1 MAVYNTYKVHKSDQE
16 IFRHFEVKNQLFVF
30 YHCPQMK
37 RVMQLYNTFNQF
49 VFSLEGSRTLHK
61 GDQTW
66 EINKD
71 TAFIIKRTAYHQEL
85 NDETEGWKVL
95 ALYVKDDYFKK
106 ILDELRPYLN
116 WENVPKQPDDMLMYI
131 NLNDR
136 IRNCYFSML
145 PYFDEDPNYP
155 EDIIEMK
162 FKELLYN
169 IFQHPLNKHILAYV
183 NAISEGYKTPIWE
196 VMEDNFMF
204 NLKLKEFADIA
215 NRSLSAFKREFKDY
229 YRMTPGKWLVSRRLD
244 LTKSQLVT
252 TQKNIQEIAF
262 DCGFNNASHFS
273 RVFKEHFNITPS
285 QFKNSLTA

>member
-1 MAVYNTYKVHKSDQE
+1 MPVYNTYKVHQSNHE
-16 IFRHFEVKNQLFVF
+16 VFRHFKVKNQLFVF
-30 YHCPQMK
+30 YNCPQME

-49 VFSLEGSRTLHK
+49 VFSLEGSRKLHK
-61 GDQTW
+61 GEQTW
-66 EINKD
+66 ELTSD
-71 TAFIIKRTAYHQEL
+71 TAFVLKRTAYHQEL

-106 ILDELRPYLN
+106 ILEELRPHLN

-131 NLNDR
+131 ALNDR

-169 IFQHPLNKHILAYV
+169 IFQHPKNKHILAYV
-183 NAISEGYKTPIWE
+183 NAISEGYITPIWE
-196 VMEDNFMF
+196 VMENNFMF
-204 NLKLKEFADIA
+204 NLKLEEFAEIA
-215 NRSLSAFKREFKDY
+215 NRSLSVFKREFKDHY
-229 YRMTPGKWLVSRRLD
+229 GKTPGKWLILRRLEFAKNQL
-244 LTKSQLVT
+244 LTTKKT
-252 TQKNIQEIAF
+252 IQEITY

-273 RVFKEHFNITPS
+273 RVFKQQFNITPS
-285 QFKNSLTA
+285 EFKSSPTA